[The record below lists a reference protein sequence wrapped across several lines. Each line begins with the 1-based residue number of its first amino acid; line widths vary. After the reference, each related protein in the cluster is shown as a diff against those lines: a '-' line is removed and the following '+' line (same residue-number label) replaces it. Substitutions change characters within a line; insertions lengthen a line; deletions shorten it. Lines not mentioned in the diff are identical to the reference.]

1 MQSKWQYVVGAIT
14 MSEQSIK
21 NLCKANKVLLENIID
36 SESVSL
42 EDKER
47 VAKRM
52 KILLDQIA
60 FWTIQNN
67 QERIIY
73 DLTENVRWIMKEYSE

>member
-1 MQSKWQYVVGAIT
+1 

-36 SESVSL
+36 SESFSL

-47 VAKRM
+47 ISKRM

-73 DLTENVRWIMKEYSE
+73 DLAENVRWIMKEYSE